1 MSNITVIE
9 LDLRGKA
16 CPGPVVETRKA
27 FLNLDKEAQEVILT
41 VKLDNQAACAN
52 VARFAES
59 QNFMVSQEEEEY
71 DYDDHD
77 NYDNNYRD
85 EKTFILTITRGFNCE
100 LPTSRPSDSKSP
112 GPETS
117 NRYIVYIDS
126 SNMGSGD
133 EKLGRILMK
142 AFLKTLPELESLP
155 KSIIFLNDGVF
166 LTTTDSPEIETI
178 KSLEAG
184 GCTIL
189 VCGTCLDFYNL
200 KDKLGVGQISNMFEI
215 ASLMTGSDKVVR
227 T

>member
-1 MSNITVIE
+1 MSDLTVID

-27 FLNLDKEAQEVILT
+27 FLSLDKEATEVIIT
-41 VKLDNQAACAN
+41 VQLDNQAACAN
-52 VARFAES
+52 VTRFAES
-59 QNFMVSQEEEEY
+59 QNFMVSEEVDTEGMF
-71 DYDDHD
+71 
-77 NYDNNYRD
+77 
-85 EKTFILTITRGFNCE
+85 TLTITRGFSCE
-100 LPTSRPSDSKSP
+100 LPPSESPKSPDSKTP
-112 GPETS
+112 

-133 EKLGRILMK
+133 EKLGHILMK
-142 AFLKTLPELESLP
+142 AFLKTLPELKSLP

-178 KSLEAG
+178 KSLETS